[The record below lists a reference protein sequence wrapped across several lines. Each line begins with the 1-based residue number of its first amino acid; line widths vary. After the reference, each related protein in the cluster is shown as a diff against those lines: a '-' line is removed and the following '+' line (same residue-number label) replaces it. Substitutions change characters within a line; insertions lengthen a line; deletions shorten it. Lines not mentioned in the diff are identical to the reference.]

1 MQREVATTDRVS
13 YIASFDKHAADGNDY
28 EDAKTPCDLEGGALR
43 DGGAL
48 VYSSLEVLALIYQYA
63 MVGIVYGGFGVMKY
77 PILTGYFGLE
87 TNVLNSA
94 NALLNLGWSL
104 KFVFGMLNDCFPI
117 FGYQRKPYML
127 VGWGLTAVLLVVTAI
142 RPAGEANSQ
151 VDGATFALL
160 CTCTGFCYVMADV
173 AQDGLMLAY
182 AQREPL
188 AVRGRLQSYIY
199 GTRFVFSAIISA
211 ICGFCLN
218 SKQFA
223 GQFDWDIGV
232 NGYFWIL
239 AVPAVINIPIVWFCI
254 KDTKTEA
261 VQFSVYF
268 NQLWTLVQKRAVW
281 QVLIFNFVFNFFTTS
296 ILSTASSYVM
306 LYWAGVESLNYSII
320 SVVGNL
326 LFAVVL
332 YVTGTYGTHW
342 NWRYVLVSTVLVAN
356 VIDSICQFCT
366 IYDVVRYQWFYL
378 GVPLLEQIPLG
389 INFVVGTYVIVELAE
404 LGNEGVMY
412 GLLTT
417 VSNLPGTFGTLVSNV
432 ICAQLAFSKA
442 LIEEDAPA
450 TRDAVA
456 QSYYIQYGSM
466 VLGCLAVVLLP
477 SQKAAVAEL
486 KKNGGSQ
493 PRIAA
498 FIFFTLFTTLCVA
511 ITGSLSSMYES
522 TNCLMLA
529 GGGGC
534 EVEPSGTYLLG
545 IFVPVGLALL
555 LIAKFTFFH

>member
-1 MQREVATTDRVS
+1 MQREVLTTDRVS
-13 YIASFDKHAADGNDY
+13 YIASLDKHAADGNDY
-28 EDAKTPCDLEGGALR
+28 EDAKTPGDLEDGALR

-48 VYSSLEVLALIYQYA
+48 VYSSPEILALIYQYA
-63 MVGIVYGGFGVMKY
+63 MVGIVYGGFSVMKY
-77 PILTGYFGLE
+77 PILTGYFALE

-94 NALLNLGWSL
+94 YALLSLGWSL

-117 FGYQRKPYML
+117 FGYHRKPYML
-127 VGWGLTAVLLVVTAI
+127 LGWGLTAVLLVVTAI

-151 VDGATFALL
+151 TDGSTFALL

-173 AQDGLMLAY
+173 AQDGLMLSY
-182 AQREPL
+182 AQREPIAL
-188 AVRGRLQSYIY
+188 RGRLQSYIY
-199 GTRFVFSAIISA
+199 GTRFVFAAIIGA

-239 AVPAVINIPIVWFCI
+239 AVPAVINIPIVWFFI

-261 VQFSVYF
+261 VPFSIYF
-268 NQLWTLVQKRAVW
+268 GKLWTLVQKRAVW

-306 LYWAGVESLNYSII
+306 RYWAKVDSLNNAII

-332 YVTGTYGTHW
+332 YVTGMYGTHW
-342 NWRYVLVSTVLVAN
+342 NWRYVLVTTVLIAN
-356 VIDSICQFCT
+356 VIDSVCQFCT

-404 LGNEGVMY
+404 PGSEGVMY

-417 VSNLPGTFGTLVSNV
+417 ISNLPGTFGTLVSNV

-442 LIEEDAPA
+442 LIKEDAPV

-456 QSYYIQYGSM
+456 YSYYIQYASIAI
-466 VLGCLAVVLLP
+466 GCFAVVLLP

-511 ITGSLSSMYES
+511 VTGSLSSMYES
-522 TNCLMLA
+522 TNCLLLA
-529 GGGGC
+529 GGEGC
-534 EVEPSGTYLLG
+534 EVAPSGTYLLG

-555 LIAKFTFFH
+555 LIAKFAFFH